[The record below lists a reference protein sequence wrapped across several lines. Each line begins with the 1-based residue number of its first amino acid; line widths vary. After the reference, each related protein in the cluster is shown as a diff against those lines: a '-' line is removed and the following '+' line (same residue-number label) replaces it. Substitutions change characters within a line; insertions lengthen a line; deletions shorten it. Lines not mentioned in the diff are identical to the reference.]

1 MSIWY
6 GQAEARGFGQL
17 RAGWRLLVFLLILLG
32 VPAALIWAARASG
45 RMAGGGGGTLPGST
59 VLSEG
64 VLFGWVLLV
73 SWIMSR
79 LEDRPLGAYGLPR
92 RGAFGRRFWLGV
104 GWGVV
109 ALTAL
114 LMLIFVSGDF
124 SFGQVVL
131 HGAAI
136 EKFSLEW
143 AAAFLAVGF
152 FEEFIFRGYALR
164 TLSEGIGFWPAAV
177 VLSAVFGGVH
187 LGNGGEDW
195 MGALSAGLIG
205 LFFCFTVRRTGTL
218 WFAVGM
224 HGAWDWCE
232 SFLYGVPDSGMAAQG
247 RLLHPSFRGSHWITG
262 GSVGPEGS
270 MWVLL
275 VVLLLFALFD
285 EMTHKT
291 MPRRETAESGG

>member
-1 MSIWY
+1 MRIWH
-6 GQAEARGFGQL
+6 GQEGAHGFGEL
-17 RAGWRLLVFLLILLG
+17 RAGWRLLVFLAILLG
-32 VPAALIWAARASG
+32 VPAVLITAARALG
-45 RMAGGGGGTLPGST
+45 RATAAGGAAGSMLPFST
-59 VLSEG
+59 MASEG
-64 VLFGWVLLV
+64 LLFGWVLFV

-79 LEDRPLGAYGLPR
+79 LEGRPLGRYGLPGR
-92 RGAFGRRFWLGV
+92 QAFGRRFWEGV
-104 GWGVV
+104 VWGVV
-109 ALTAL
+109 ALTVL
-114 LMLIFVSGDF
+114 LVLIFATGDF

-152 FEEFIFRGYALR
+152 FEEFAFRGYLLS
-164 TLSEGIGFWPAAV
+164 TLTEGIGFWPAALV
-177 VLSAVFGGVH
+177 MSVVFGAVH

-205 LFFCFTVRRTGTL
+205 LFFCFTVRRTGAL

-224 HGAWDWCE
+224 HAAWDWGE
-232 SFLYGVPDSGMAAQG
+232 SFLYGVPDSGLAVQG

-270 MWVLL
+270 VWILL
-275 VVLLLFALFD
+275 LIALLFALFA
-285 EMTHKT
+285 
-291 MPRRETAESGG
+291 ETTARKAGEGN